1 MRLILSVHL
10 KSKSALLRSSTEKA
24 AKNQGSN
31 RRLERAILPILLIYP
46 FVQKYLVRGVVV
58 GAVKG

>member
-1 MRLILSVHL
+1 MKYFDMAELNGKLYPLGRTLLDHDSKILYF
-10 KSKSALLRSSTEKA
+10 
-24 AKNQGSN
+24 
-31 RRLERAILPILLIYP
+31 ILPILLIYP